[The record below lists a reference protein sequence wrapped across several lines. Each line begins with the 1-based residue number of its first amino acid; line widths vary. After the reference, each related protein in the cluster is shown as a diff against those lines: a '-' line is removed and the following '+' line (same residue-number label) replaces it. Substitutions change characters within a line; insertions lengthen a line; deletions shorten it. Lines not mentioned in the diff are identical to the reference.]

1 MMNILLLGSGGRE
14 HALAWKLSQSP
25 LLAKLYIAPGNAGTS
40 KTGTNL
46 ELDLTDFHSIRDAV
60 IALNINMV
68 IVGPED
74 PLVNGIHDFF
84 LAHQDIRHV
93 PVIGPVKKA
102 AMLEGSKDF
111 AKQFMNRNGIP
122 TARHQTFDITSLD
135 KGIEFLHTLSAPY
148 VLKADGLAS
157 GKGVIICKDLG
168 EAVKELRHMLEDSSF
183 GAASQQVVI
192 EEFLSGIELSVFI
205 LTDGKNYLLL
215 PEAKDYKKIGEGD
228 TGPNTGG
235 MGSISPVPFADDIFM
250 EKVKQQILL
259 PTMSG
264 LLAEG
269 IEYKGFIFFGLIKV
283 GEDPYVIEYNC
294 RLGDPETES
303 LIPRLRND
311 LVQLFKAVANQSL
324 DTETI
329 SVDPQFAASVMLVS
343 NGYPE
348 AYEKG
353 KVIAG
358 EEKVN
363 DSMVF
368 HAGTKLNDETGKA
381 ISNGGRVM
389 AVTSMGLTM
398 KEALAKSYKNAG
410 QITFEGKHFR
420 TDIGFDL

>member
-1 MMNILLLGSGGRE
+1 
-14 HALAWKLSQSP
+14 
-25 LLAKLYIAPGNAGTS
+25 
-40 KTGTNL
+40 
-46 ELDLTDFHSIRDAV
+46 
-60 IALNINMV
+60 
-68 IVGPED
+68 
-74 PLVNGIHDFF
+74 
-84 LAHQDIRHV
+84 
-93 PVIGPVKKA
+93 
-102 AMLEGSKDF
+102 
-111 AKQFMNRNGIP
+111 
-122 TARHQTFDITSLD
+122 
-135 KGIEFLHTLSAPY
+135 
-148 VLKADGLAS
+148 
-157 GKGVIICKDLG
+157 
-168 EAVKELRHMLEDSSF
+168 
-183 GAASQQVVI
+183 
-192 EEFLSGIELSVFI
+192 
-205 LTDGKNYLLL
+205 
-215 PEAKDYKKIGEGD
+215 
-228 TGPNTGG
+228 
-235 MGSISPVPFADDIFM
+235 
-250 EKVKQQILL
+250 
-259 PTMSG
+259 MSG

-363 DSMVF
+363 DSLVF

-398 KEALAKSYKNAG
+398 KEALAISYKNAG
-410 QITFEGKHFR
+410 QITFGGKHFR